1 MGDWTLSVEEES
13 RITEQWDGSAG
24 NASMLKLFRD
34 KRDHPLGEVFNRYYW
49 LQIGFIA
56 LSVVIGIACSA
67 WVIKGFL
74 LRTALEQE
82 MSHYWQRLERNP
94 AAELPD
100 TKNLYGYR
108 WYDTPPMQFQHMQF
122 EQGVNRHFV
131 DGKERMTVY
140 GEKNRQHVLL
150 VFGESNVNKL
160 VWLFGLA
167 PLMVSLFVLYS
178 VLWWWNRRAR
188 RYFSPIT
195 RLANALEHI
204 DWEHQKNQASP
215 FQDIRTD
222 SNLEAEYLKQALEKY
237 HQVLSAFIQRE
248 REFTGDV
255 SHELRTPLT
264 ILKGNVQLCQAR
276 YGNNK
281 SFTRLHNT
289 IEDMQLLVDT
299 LLAIARNTTNTLI
312 AEPTMLS
319 ECLENLVQ
327 DLDSVSHNKGMQID
341 LQKDLDEQ
349 PRKMYPSMTKMVFG
363 NILRNALNYSQGTEI
378 DVILQKN
385 KVLIADNGVGI
396 PLPNNSKVQELSDQQ
411 LQLEIKGHGI
421 GLQLVQKLCKQL
433 GWRVELFDRQYYLST
448 HQDVDLTMTTGLIVV
463 VYLNE
468 VFA

>member
-1 MGDWTLSVEEES
+1 MGHWPLSVKEES
-13 RITEQWDGSAG
+13 RIIEQWDWPAG

-56 LSVVIGIACSA
+56 LSVVIGIGFSA
-67 WVIKGFL
+67 WVIKGSL

-108 WYDTPPMQFQHMQF
+108 WNTVSPSQFKNMSL

-140 GEKNRQHVLL
+140 GEEDGQHVLL

-178 VLWWWNRRAR
+178 MLWWWNRRAR

-204 DWEHQKNQASP
+204 DWEDYKNQASP
-215 FQDIRTD
+215 FHDIRTD

-237 HQVLSAFIQRE
+237 HQVLSEFIQRE

-276 YGNNK
+276 YGDNK
-281 SFTRLHNT
+281 SFTRLNNT

-299 LLAIARNTTNTLI
+299 LLAIARNTTNTLT
-312 AEPTMLS
+312 AESNMLS

-327 DLDSVSHNKGMQID
+327 DLDSVSHNKGMRINF
-341 LQKDLDEQ
+341 QKDLNEQ
-349 PRKMYPSMTKMVFG
+349 PRKLYPSMTKMVFG

-385 KVLIADNGVGI
+385 TVLIADNGVGI
-396 PLPNNSKVQELSDQQ
+396 PLPNNSKVQELSGQQ

-433 GWRVELFDRQYYLST
+433 GWRVELFDRQYYLNT
-448 HQDVDLTMTTGLIVV
+448 HQDVDLAMTTGLIVV
-463 VYLNE
+463 VYLN
-468 VFA
+468 

>member
-1 MGDWTLSVEEES
+1 
-13 RITEQWDGSAG
+13 
-24 NASMLKLFRD
+24 MLKLFRD
-34 KRDHPLGEVFNRYYW
+34 KRAHPLGEVFNRYYW

-56 LSVVIGIACSA
+56 LSVVIGITCSA
-67 WVIKGFL
+67 WVIKGTL
-74 LRTALEQE
+74 LTTALEQE
-82 MSHYWQRLERNP
+82 MAHYWERLERNP
-94 AAELPD
+94 HSDLPD

-108 WYDTPPMQFQHMQF
+108 WEKEVPAKFQNMHLTA
-122 EQGVNRHFV
+122 GVSRHFI

-140 GEKNRQHVLL
+140 GEHNGQHVFL

-178 VLWWWNRRAR
+178 LLWWWNRRAR

-195 RLANALEHI
+195 RLANALDHI
-204 DWEHQKNQASP
+204 DWEHQNKEASP
-215 FQDIRTD
+215 FHDISTD
-222 SNLEAEYLKQALEKY
+222 SNMEAEYLKQALEKY
-237 HQVLSAFIQRE
+237 HQVLSDFINRE

-276 YGNNK
+276 YGETK

-312 AEPTMLS
+312 AEQELIS
-319 ECLENLVQ
+319 KYLDELVQ
-327 DLDSVSHNKGMQID
+327 DLNSSSQLKGIRINLTID
-341 LQKDLDEQ
+341 PQEQ
-349 PRKMYPSMTKMVFG
+349 LRKIYPSMTKMVFG
-363 NILRNALNYSQGTEI
+363 NILRNALNYSQGSEI

-385 KVLIADNGVGI
+385 KVLIADNGIGI
-396 PLPNNSKVQELSDQQ
+396 PLANDVKVQELSDRQ
-411 LQLEIKGHGI
+411 LQLEVKGHGI

-433 GWRVELFDRQYYLST
+433 GWRVELFDRQYYLHT
-448 HQDVDLTMTTGLIVV
+448 HNDLDLENTTGLIVV
-463 VYLNE
+463 VYLN
-468 VFA
+468 

>member
-1 MGDWTLSVEEES
+1 
-13 RITEQWDGSAG
+13 
-24 NASMLKLFRD
+24 MLKLF
-34 KRDHPLGEVFNRYYW
+34 KSNRDHPLSEVFNRYYW

-56 LSVVIGIACSA
+56 LSVVVGIACSA
-67 WVIKGFL
+67 WMVKGSL
-74 LRTALEQE
+74 LNTALEQE

-108 WYDTPPMQFQHMQF
+108 WETVAPQQFRHMQLK
-122 EQGVNRHFV
+122 QGVSRHFV

-140 GEKNRQHVLL
+140 GEKNGQHVLL

-167 PLMVSLFVLYS
+167 PLMLSLFVLYS
-178 VLWWWNRRAR
+178 MLWWWNRRAR

-204 DWEHQKNQASP
+204 DWQDYKNQVSP
-215 FQDIRTD
+215 FHDIRTD

-276 YGNNK
+276 YGENK
-281 SFTRLHNT
+281 SFTRLHDT

-299 LLAIARNTTNTLI
+299 LLAIARNTTKNLVF
-312 AEPTMLS
+312 EPTMLS
-319 ECLENLVQ
+319 ACLETVVQ
-327 DLDSVSHNKGMQID
+327 ELSGVSQNKGMKIEFKQDLNEQI
-341 LQKDLDEQ
+341 
-349 PRKMYPSMTKMVFG
+349 RRINPSMTKILFG
-363 NILRNALNYSQGTEI
+363 NVLRNALNYSQGTTI

-385 KVLIADNGVGI
+385 TVLIADNGIGI
-396 PLPNNSKVQELSDQQ
+396 PLPNNAKVQELSDPE
-411 LQLEIKGHGI
+411 LKLDIKGHGI

-433 GWRVELFDRQYYLST
+433 GWRVELFDRKYYLST
-448 HQDVDLTMTTGLIVV
+448 HQEVDLSLTTGLIVV
-463 VYLNE
+463 VYLN
-468 VFA
+468 

>member
-1 MGDWTLSVEEES
+1 
-13 RITEQWDGSAG
+13 
-24 NASMLKLFRD
+24 MLKLFRD

-56 LSVVIGIACSA
+56 LSVVIGIGFSA
-67 WVIKGFL
+67 WVIKGSL

-108 WYDTPPMQFQHMQF
+108 WNTVPPPQFKTMQL

-140 GEKNRQHVLL
+140 GEKDGQHVLL

-178 VLWWWNRRAR
+178 MLWWWNRRAR

-204 DWEHQKNQASP
+204 DWEDYKNQASP
-215 FQDIRTD
+215 FHDIRTD

-237 HQVLSAFIQRE
+237 HQVLSEFIQRE

-264 ILKGNVQLCQAR
+264 ILKGNVQLCVRHAMATT
-276 YGNNK
+276 N
-281 SFTRLHNT
+281 H
-289 IEDMQLLVDT
+289 
-299 LLAIARNTTNTLI
+299 LLA
-312 AEPTMLS
+312 
-319 ECLENLVQ
+319 
-327 DLDSVSHNKGMQID
+327 
-341 LQKDLDEQ
+341 
-349 PRKMYPSMTKMVFG
+349 
-363 NILRNALNYSQGTEI
+363 
-378 DVILQKN
+378 
-385 KVLIADNGVGI
+385 
-396 PLPNNSKVQELSDQQ
+396 
-411 LQLEIKGHGI
+411 
-421 GLQLVQKLCKQL
+421 
-433 GWRVELFDRQYYLST
+433 
-448 HQDVDLTMTTGLIVV
+448 
-463 VYLNE
+463 
-468 VFA
+468 

>member
-1 MGDWTLSVEEES
+1 
-13 RITEQWDGSAG
+13 
-24 NASMLKLFRD
+24 MLKLFRD

-56 LSVVIGIACSA
+56 LSVVIGIGCSA
-67 WVIKGFL
+67 WVIKGSL

-108 WYDTPPMQFQHMQF
+108 WSDVPPVQFRHIQL

-140 GEKNRQHVLL
+140 GEKDGQHVLL

-237 HQVLSAFIQRE
+237 HQVLSEFIQRE

-276 YGNNK
+276 YGDNK

-299 LLAIARNTTNTLI
+299 LLAIARNTTNTLT

-319 ECLENLVQ
+319 ECLDNLVQ

-349 PRKMYPSMTKMVFG
+349 PRKLYPSMTKMVFG

-378 DVILQKN
+378 DVILQK
-385 KVLIADNGVGI
+385 
-396 PLPNNSKVQELSDQQ
+396 
-411 LQLEIKGHGI
+411 IK
-421 GLQLVQKLCKQL
+421 C
-433 GWRVELFDRQYYLST
+433 
-448 HQDVDLTMTTGLIVV
+448 
-463 VYLNE
+463 
-468 VFA
+468 

>member
-1 MGDWTLSVEEES
+1 MQ
-13 RITEQWDGSAG
+13 R
-24 NASMLKLFRD
+24 LFRN
-34 KRDHPLGEVFNRYYW
+34 KRDHPLAEVFNRYYW

-67 WVIKGFL
+67 WVIKGSL
-74 LRTALEQE
+74 LKTALEQE
-82 MSHYWQRLERNP
+82 MSHYWERIARNP
-94 AAELPD
+94 NAELPD

-108 WYDTPPMQFQHMQF
+108 WSNERPVQFQHMQLKS
-122 EQGVNRHFV
+122 GVSRHFV

-140 GEKNRQHVLL
+140 GENNGQHVLL

-167 PLMVSLFVLYS
+167 HLMVSLFLLYS

-204 DWEHQKNQASP
+204 DWQHQKYQASP
-215 FQDIRTD
+215 FKEISTD
-222 SNLEAEYLKQALEKY
+222 SNVEAEYLKQALEKY
-237 HQVLSAFIQRE
+237 HQVLSEFIQRE

-276 YGNNK
+276 YGDNK
-281 SFTRLHNT
+281 AFTRLHNT

-299 LLAIARNTTNTLI
+299 LLAIARNTTNILT
-312 AEPTMLS
+312 AETALLS
-319 ECLENLVQ
+319 ECLESLLQ
-327 DLDSVSHNKGMQID
+327 DLHSVSQNKGMYID
-341 LQKDLDEQ
+341 LQKDLNEQ
-349 PRKMYPSMTKMVFG
+349 PRKLYPSMSKMVFG

-385 KVLIADNGVGI
+385 QVLIADNGVGI
-396 PLPNNSKVQELSDQQ
+396 TLANNAKVQELSNQQ
-411 LQLEIKGHGI
+411 LHLEIKGHGI

-448 HQDVDLTMTTGLIVV
+448 HQDVDLEMTTGLIVV
-463 VYLNE
+463 VYLN
-468 VFA
+468 